1 MRLLVRL
8 RAEADA
14 EYDDTYHRGLAG
26 RIWRA
31 LDDDRFDELHDS
43 GDPTGLSFSNPF
55 PVGPIKEGDQ
65 LNVLIA
71 AANDTVLHAIGA
83 SLIDDREFNIKQ
95 IPLTV
100 EEVTGITPDVG
111 EPGTEGVLETATG
124 LVVRIPHWQFDNYG
138 IDAPSDAAEFWKPD
152 HTLEPLREQLKN
164 NLDRKHGLFCEEYL
178 PGPSDVEGELFRSYE
193 HIKTYA
199 LPVTVTEGTTHTHVL
214 SKFRFG
220 YRVRDDDHR
229 RHLNLALDTG
239 LAERNSLGFGFVNVR
254 EDEVVPPGGRRV

>member
-1 MRLLVRL
+1 MRLLIRL
-8 RAEADA
+8 RAEADS

-31 LDDDRFDELHDS
+31 LDDESFDDLHDRS
-43 GDPTGLSFSNPF
+43 EPTGLSFSNPF
-55 PVGPIKEGDQ
+55 PVGPIEEGDQ
-65 LNVLIA
+65 LNVLVA
-71 AANDTVLHAIGA
+71 AADDDVLRAIGA
-83 SLIDDREFNIKQ
+83 DLVENREFNVREMAF
-95 IPLTV
+95 TV
-100 EEVTGITPDVG
+100 EEISGITPDVG

-124 LVVRIPHWQFDNYG
+124 LVVRIPHWKFDEYG
-138 IDAPSDAAEFWKPD
+138 IDAPSDAAEFWKPE
-152 HTLEPLREQLKN
+152 HTLEPLTEQLEN
-164 NLDRKHGLFCEEYL
+164 NLDRKHGLFCEDYL
-178 PGPSDVEGELFRSYE
+178 PGPSDVEGDLFQSYE

-199 LPVTVTEGTTHTHVL
+199 LPVTVTEGVTETHVL

-254 EDEVVPPGGRRV
+254 EDERLPPGGRHG